1 MFRYLVAHVP
11 TFRLDRCGWPPNQAV
26 ILVTEERNALRVQAA
41 TPAALQAGICPG
53 MSVAAARAMV
63 PSVETELLN
72 AESEAADLSALT
84 SQLLR
89 VSPSIAALPPDS
101 VVVEITRVPGGH
113 AEAEGT
119 LLERVRARMHQLG
132 HTAHVVIA
140 DDPTTALHVARW
152 QRHSSIITPTESAT
166 ALASLPL
173 QALTLPSKEH
183 SLLEGLGI
191 HTIGAF
197 ADLPRAALTGR
208 FSPTILIAHALACGS
223 GSRPTL
229 SPWSEGGPTTLTQ
242 ELPAPIVEVEAL
254 TFVLGALVRDLTTCL
269 IARGQAITQVAIG
282 LRLDGGRQQSVS
294 FRLGAPTRDST
305 SIIGRIRHR
314 LSDLKLGGA
323 VLSITLTTNAP
334 APFDGQ
340 QVDLRDPR
348 RQNEAIDMVSA
359 RLQDALGS
367 RSVLSARAI
376 PRHRPEGAWR
386 PVPFGTPIPCSVGS
400 AAMDLTATH
409 SADPVVAWEGH
420 PDLRSPDR
428 PPILLSPAQ
437 AIEVDTGANGQLS
450 AVHVDG
456 QWQMVT
462 QLLGPEQISGEWW
475 MKPFQRTYWQATLES
490 GKHSWLYREHGRWWL
505 HGWWDR

>member
-1 MFRYLVAHVP
+1 MA
-11 TFRLDRCGWPPNQAV
+11 
-26 ILVTEERNALRVQAA
+26 EERNALRVQAA
-41 TPAALQAGICPG
+41 TRTALQAGICPG
-53 MSVAAARAMV
+53 MSVAAARAIV
-63 PSVETELLN
+63 PFVETELLN
-72 AESEAADLSALT
+72 AEAESADLSALT

-89 VSPSIAALPPDS
+89 VSPSIAALPPDA
-101 VVVEITRVPGGH
+101 VVAEITRVPGGRAG
-113 AEAEGT
+113 AERA
-119 LLERVRARMHQLG
+119 LLERVRIRMHQLG

-140 DDPTTALHVARW
+140 DDPTTAFHVAHW
-152 QRHSSIITPTESAT
+152 QQHSTIIPPAEGAA
-166 ALASLPL
+166 ALAPLPL

-208 FSPTILIAHALACGS
+208 FSPTILIAHALACGR

-229 SPWSEGGPTTLTQ
+229 SPWSEGGPTTLIQ

-254 TFVLGALVRDLTTCL
+254 TFVLGALVRDLTTRL

-282 LRLDGGRQQSVS
+282 FRLDGGRQQSLS
-294 FRLGAPTRDST
+294 IRLGSPTRDST

-314 LSDLKLGGA
+314 LSDLKLGGPA
-323 VLSITLTTNAP
+323 LSITLTTSTP

-348 RQNEAIDMVSA
+348 RQDEAIDTVSA

-386 PVPFGTPIPCSVGS
+386 PVPFGTPVPHSAGS
-400 AAMDLTATH
+400 AAMDLSASH
-409 SADPVVAWEGH
+409 GADPVAAWEGH
-420 PDLRSPDR
+420 PTPRSPER

-437 AIEVDTGANGQLS
+437 AIEVDTEANGQLS

-462 QLLGPEQISGEWW
+462 QLLGPEQLSGEWW
-475 MKPFQRTYWQATLES
+475 LRSFQRTYWRATLES